1 MTSRL
6 TAHALSISG
15 RLTPC
20 DLTFSA
26 GSVTMLVGPNG
37 AGKTSLLHALA
48 GLPESCGKVL
58 VDGDDIHAL
67 APVRRV
73 RHVAFLGASRDVRWP
88 LSVRDFIAL
97 GLPDQSQ
104 PGHIEEV
111 LDSLE
116 AGELAGRRLD
126 HLSTGERSRVMIA
139 RALVSRSSVLLLD
152 EPIAN
157 LDPKWQLTILAR
169 LRSEADRGTAVILSI
184 HDLDLARQ
192 HGDRVI
198 VIDKGEIVADSTPS
212 QALSEAVI
220 AEIFGVSRS
229 GGRWVRA

>member
-1 MTSRL
+1 MTCRL

-15 RLTPC
+15 RLKPC
-20 DLTFSA
+20 DLNFSA

-48 GLPESCGKVL
+48 GLPGSSGKVL
-58 VDGDDIHAL
+58 VDGDDIRAL
-67 APVRRV
+67 APVQRERQL
-73 RHVAFLGASRDVRWP
+73 AFLGASRDVRWP

-104 PGHIEEV
+104 PCRIEEV
-111 LDSLE
+111 LMSLD
-116 AGELAGRRLD
+116 GRELADRRLD

-139 RALVSRSSVLLLD
+139 RALVSQSSVLLLD

-169 LRSEADRGTAVILSI
+169 LRSEADRGTAVILSV
-184 HDLDLARQ
+184 HDLELARQ
-192 HGDRVI
+192 HGDRVVVINKGRI
-198 VIDKGEIVADSTPS
+198 VTDDTPS

-220 AEIFGVSRS
+220 ADIFGVSRS
-229 GGRWVRA
+229 GDRWVRV